1 MNCPYLSISN
11 SLQIW
16 ATFNSEYHS
25 HHVCSEQQRAT
36 WGENSCWLGWSR
48 GGRCA
53 GVPPLPHAAA
63 WQGHCPGG
71 KAGADMYSWEFSMFG
86 GNKETICE
94 IFRFILVFCIIYD
107 CDPRMLREIS
117 FLQLT
122 PQIEMENVK
131 WSKSSNVHRIQ
142 NRIPANLLGLAHKF
156 WINYLFSNG
165 YLLDKDQYLGID
177 CGLRY
182 FPAKSRDLD
191 LDWHWWTEEAD
202 ICPHWS
208 PPNCSCPTTSSS
220 SIMMILTMMHRWL
233 SHLRKTISMVFTAIW
248 LDLDCTETPIHR
260 KSGNKNS
267 SELFPTTWL
276 FCLFC
281 FLPLD
286 YSAHCSIAA
295 RGRSHLEASDKG
307 IAWQSSSNPT
317 EVFHVMLDSDTFTY
331 YFWITRYWIF
341 VFVFVFVVFHWVI
354 WMCYSCPVGDKAAR
368 WEPDTIHNTQYS
380 GNKIQS

>member
-1 MNCPYLSISN
+1 
-11 SLQIW
+11 
-16 ATFNSEYHS
+16 
-25 HHVCSEQQRAT
+25 
-36 WGENSCWLGWSR
+36 
-48 GGRCA
+48 
-53 GVPPLPHAAA
+53 
-63 WQGHCPGG
+63 
-71 KAGADMYSWEFSMFG
+71 MFG

-142 NRIPANLLGLAHKF
+142 NRIPVNLLGLAHKF
-156 WINYLFSNG
+156 WINYLFSNR
-165 YLLDKDQYLGID
+165 YLLDKDQYLGMD

-248 LDLDCTETPIHR
+248 LDLNCTETPIHR

-286 YSAHCSIAA
+286 YSAHCSSLQRGADRTSKHQTRALPDKARQIQQRCSMWCWIAIHLLITF
-295 RGRSHLEASDKG
+295 GSHYHEILNICICVCICICICVSPLSDLNVLQLSSW
-307 IAWQSSSNPT
+307 WQGCQ
-317 EVFHVMLDSDTFTY
+317 VG
-331 YFWITRYWIF
+331 TRYNPQ
-341 VFVFVFVVFHWVI
+341 
-354 WMCYSCPVGDKAAR
+354 Y
-368 WEPDTIHNTQYS
+368 TIQYNLNQIQSQRRNGSPPHNT
-380 GNKIQS
+380 IMA

>member
-1 MNCPYLSISN
+1 
-11 SLQIW
+11 
-16 ATFNSEYHS
+16 
-25 HHVCSEQQRAT
+25 
-36 WGENSCWLGWSR
+36 
-48 GGRCA
+48 
-53 GVPPLPHAAA
+53 
-63 WQGHCPGG
+63 
-71 KAGADMYSWEFSMFG
+71 
-86 GNKETICE
+86 
-94 IFRFILVFCIIYD
+94 
-107 CDPRMLREIS
+107 MLREIS

-131 WSKSSNVHRIQ
+131 WSTSSNVHRIQ

-156 WINYLFSNG
+156 WINYLFSNR
-165 YLLDKDQYLGID
+165 YFLDKDQYLGID

-182 FPAKSRDLD
+182 FLTKSRDLD

-220 SIMMILTMMHRWL
+220 SKTICTMIMIILTMMHRWL
-233 SHLRKTISMVFTAIW
+233 SHFRKTISQVFNAIW

-286 YSAHCSIAA
+286 YSAHCSTAA
-295 RGRSHLEASDKG
+295 GGRSHLEASDKG

-341 VFVFVFVVFHWVI
+341 VFVFVFVFVFLHWVI

-368 WEPDTIHNTQYS
+368 WEPDTIHNTIQY
-380 GNKIQS
+380 NLNQIQSQRHLIIQKWRSIERLDAPSICKYRRNWLPLHKYRMN